1 MYCRPSP
8 SEVQGKQK
16 KLGEILIM
24 QCRPSP
30 SGVQVRQSG
39 LRTKKGISGLQNENP
54 RSLLWT

>member
-39 LRTKKGISGLQNENP
+39 LRTKKGIFSKMKI
-54 RSLLWT
+54 RDHFY